1 MSLPSSECQMIAKTL
16 KGLENVLADE
26 LVSIGANNVQIQRRA
41 VSFTGDKRLMYKAN
55 LWLRTALRIIRPIA
69 VFEAANTDELYAQ
82 IKSIDWEKYI
92 AKDGYFTIDATVFSD
107 KFRNSQYVTYRAKD
121 GVADHFMELYKV
133 RPSVKLNDKTIYVNV
148 HIAQTTVTVSLDSS
162 GESLHKRGW
171 RTEATSAPMSEV
183 LAAGLLMLAGW
194 KGETDFYDPMCGS
207 GTLLIEAALIALN
220 IPPGIYRNRFAFEAW
235 SDFDK
240 ELFEDIYNDDS
251 EEKEFSHHIYGSDA
265 AFYAIKAA
273 EQHIKN
279 ASLQKYISLHQ
290 CQLQNIDAPQQQC
303 LVITNPPYGE
313 RMSPDDIDK
322 LYGDIG
328 SCFKHKFSGSTA
340 WVLSSNEQ
348 ALKNIG
354 LHPSQKIHLLNG
366 ELDCLFNK
374 YELFAGERK
383 DYKRKQQTKNDSNKR
398 VQLSAKRREN
408 SQIPAQRTR
417 PFKTAAVQKR
427 QDRGRPVSQH
437 RNSSAERR
445 TSRI

>member
-1 MSLPSSECQMIAKTL
+1 MSLPSSEFQMIAKTL

-26 LVSIGANNVQIQRRA
+26 LVSIGANDVQIQRRA

-55 LWLRTALRIIRPIA
+55 IWLRTALRVIRPIA

-82 IKSIDWEKYI
+82 IKNINWEQYI
-92 AKDGYFTIDATVFSD
+92 EKNGYFTIDATVFSD
-107 KFRNSQYVTYRAKD
+107 FFRNSQYVTYRVKD
-121 GVADHFMELYKV
+121 GIADHFMELYKV
-133 RPSVKLNDKTIYVNV
+133 RPSVKINDKTIYVNV
-148 HIAQTTVTVSLDSS
+148 HIAQKTVTVSLDSS

-207 GTLLIEAALIALN
+207 GTLLIEAAMIALN
-220 IPPGIYRNRFAFEAW
+220 IPPGMYRNRFAFEAW

-240 ELFEDIYNDDS
+240 ELFDDILNEDSD
-251 EEKEFSHHIYGSDA
+251 EKEFTHHVYGSDA

-273 EQHIKN
+273 EKHVNN

-290 CQLQNIDAPQQQC
+290 CQLQNIEAPNKSC

-313 RMSPDDIDK
+313 RMSPDDINK
-322 LYGDIG
+322 LYSDLG

-340 WVLSSNEQ
+340 WVLSSNEV
-348 ALKNIG
+348 ALKNIR
-354 LHPSQKIHLLNG
+354 LHPSEKIHLLNG

-374 YELFAGERK
+374 YELFEGERK
-383 DYKRKQQTKNDSNKR
+383 EFKRKQHNDSNKR
-398 VQLSAKRREN
+398 LQLSANRREN
-408 SQIPAQRTR
+408 SQVSAHRAR
-417 PFKTAAVQKR
+417 PFKTAVVQKR
-427 QDRGRPVSQH
+427 QDNRRPVSQH
-437 RNSSAERR
+437 RQPSAERR
-445 TSRI
+445 TARI